1 MKVYLFLLVGG
12 HSALLNPVETI
23 KMNSD
28 TQQAS
33 KTFPWPK
40 PVNDGGSA
48 FPIADTVHS
57 NGQVQYGSSGMSLRD
72 YFAGQALAGYLSI
85 TPTLDNAT
93 ESVMAHW
100 CYANADAMLAARESK
115 GGAA

>member
-1 MKVYLFLLVGG
+1 
-12 HSALLNPVETI
+12 
-23 KMNSD
+23 MNSD

-40 PVNDGGSA
+40 PVNDGGPA

-57 NGQVQYGSSGMSLRD
+57 NGQVQYGTSGMSLRD
-72 YFAGQALAGYLSI
+72 YFAGQALIGVVLAPLGQGGRI
-85 TPTLDNAT
+85 TYSGTAT
-93 ESVMAHW
+93 DA
-100 CYANADAMLAARESK
+100 YAYADAMLAARESK